1 MSWLDAHQS
10 YILEAIVRDRVD
22 DLRSTVDVA
31 TARTERTTAPTGA
44 VPDPRHTAPTDAGLC
59 PRVLAKASR

>member
-44 VPDPRHTAPTDAGLC
+44 VPDPRHAAPTDVVLC
-59 PRVLAKASR
+59 PRALAKASR

>member
-10 YILEAIVRDRVD
+10 YIMETLVRDRVA

-31 TARTERTTAPTGA
+31 TARTEGTTAPTGA
-44 VPDPRHTAPTDAGLC
+44 VPHARHAAPTDVLVC
-59 PRVLAKASR
+59 PRALAKASR